1 MVIIGGGNVAMDCC
15 RTAVRAGAESVT
27 CVYRRRV
34 EDMTALR
41 VEIEGAMQEGVEM
54 MTLQSPVE
62 IEVNEEGHCTA
73 LITQPQ
79 YISAVKRGRP
89 APADAAKPRQR
100 VEADVILLAVGQAI
114 LSQPFEDF
122 GMQANRTLFTADEH
136 LKAPGFDNIF
146 VGGDCQ
152 HGTSTVIKAVGAGKV
167 AARNIDAYLGY
178 NHTLNIDATVP
189 APKPNDRTPYG
200 RVEVPERPARERKLD
215 FEGIEGGM
223 SMEELQQ
230 ECGRCLRCDHFG
242 CGTAEGG
249 RIQYV

>member
-1 MVIIGGGNVAMDCC
+1 M
-15 RTAVRAGAESVT
+15 
-27 CVYRRRV
+27 
-34 EDMTALR
+34 
-41 VEIEGAMQEGVEM
+41 
-54 MTLQSPVE
+54 
-62 IEVNEEGHCTA
+62 
-73 LITQPQ
+73 
-79 YISAVKRGRP
+79 
-89 APADAAKPRQR
+89 
-100 VEADVILLAVGQAI
+100 LAVGQAI

-136 LKAPGFDNIF
+136 LMAPGCDNIF

-242 CGTAEGG
+242 IGCTEGG